1 MNYYRISHA
10 WDWAQSTKGPLKN
23 YLDPTNS
30 NTMRLNPVST
40 SCGPITTSVSNVNSL
55 DGKVN
60 VFPIPTTD
68 GRLNI
73 QFNLEDAQS
82 LQIELY
88 DLTGKRL
95 LIQ

>member
-1 MNYYRISHA
+1 MSI
-10 WDWAQSTKGPLKN
+10 
-23 YLDPTNS
+23 
-30 NTMRLNPVST
+30 
-40 SCGPITTSVSNVNSL
+40 SNVNSL
-55 DGKVN
+55 EGKIN

-82 LQIELY
+82 LQIELF

-95 LIQ
+95 LSQKLEKVTNNNYTIDVNDFNTGMYMLKISNANNSITKKISIAK